1 MKVSFIII
9 WNMAK
14 ENIITSKDN
23 YTLVIGF
30 KIKNMVKGYIFMRM
44 VQDIT
49 VSFIIIWNMVKEE

>member
-1 MKVSFIII
+1 
-9 WNMAK
+9 MAK

-30 KIKNMVKGYIFMRM
+30 KIRNMVKGYIFMRM

-49 VSFIIIWNMVKEE
+49 VSFIII